1 MGKLRSTE
9 GAKDANGHSE
19 EQRNTVTRPARA
31 QGNPDKDI
39 LNSMF
44 WLTFPPVLSI
54 PLALLTLFLQGTGD
68 RQAYSGA
75 SLLLLGSLYL
85 FVSATYTLATMR
97 ESALSRFSLQLIAQ
111 GIFINIVAQHLGT
124 YAILPWAA
132 NATTVVG
139 LILLAGS
146 LIRTPATAAA
156 RTSLRNPAEGVA
168 PASGLSIED
177 IPTPFLSASED
188 GNVLSANGEML
199 KLLGKDVSS
208 VVGHPVTDFLPL
220 GEDSVSIQGRQFS
233 MGHRQAGDVFHFSLL
248 ERENSGGGAAQRN
261 ITVLEIVDPETLLF
275 TKAFGDV
282 RIPEEISR
290 ASRYRRWLSSVFFR
304 VEFHSLPGM
313 QPDTAREN
321 YFMTEFC
328 KFVKANT
335 RESDLAFFLGNRQ
348 VIILLPET
356 PQQGAKAV
364 ETKLTQ
370 IPEALQQHMESSP
383 SKAVVRHGS
392 CFYSGNYPFSFDQ
405 MMQKLYD
412 SLAEND

>member
-1 MGKLRSTE
+1 
-9 GAKDANGHSE
+9 
-19 EQRNTVTRPARA
+19 
-31 QGNPDKDI
+31 
-39 LNSMF
+39 MF

-85 FVSATYTLATMR
+85 FVTATYTLASMR
-97 ESALSRFSLQLIAQ
+97 ESSLSRFSLQLVAQ
-111 GIFINIVAQHLGT
+111 GIFVNIIAQHLGT

-132 NATTVVG
+132 NATTIVG

-146 LIRTPATAAA
+146 LLRTPDTAA
-156 RTSLRNPAEGVA
+156 RPSPRSPSEGVA
-168 PASGLSIED
+168 PSSGLSVED
-177 IPTPFLSASED
+177 IPAPFLSASEE
-188 GNVLSANGEML
+188 GSVLSANGEML

-233 MGHRQAGDVFHFSLL
+233 MGHRQAGDVFHFTLL
-248 ERENSGGGAAQRN
+248 ERGNTGGGAAQRT

-275 TKAFGDV
+275 TKAYGDV

-304 VEFHSLPGM
+304 VEFHSLPGTH
-313 QPDTAREN
+313 PDAAREN
-321 YFMTEFC
+321 YFVAEFC

-356 PQQGAKAV
+356 PQQGAKDV
-364 ETKLTQ
+364 ETKLIQ
-370 IPEALQQHMESSP
+370 IPDPLRQYMESSP
-383 SKAVVRHGS
+383 SKAVIRHGS
-392 CFYSGNYPFSFDQ
+392 CFYSGNYPLSLDE

-412 SLAEND
+412 SLAENE

>member
-1 MGKLRSTE
+1 
-9 GAKDANGHSE
+9 
-19 EQRNTVTRPARA
+19 
-31 QGNPDKDI
+31 
-39 LNSMF
+39 MF

-54 PLALLTLFLQGTGD
+54 PLALLTLFMQGTGD
-68 RQAYSGA
+68 RHAYSGA

-85 FVSATYTLATMR
+85 FVTATYTLAAMR
-97 ESALSRFSLQLIAQ
+97 ESALSRFSLQLVAQ
-111 GIFINIVAQHLGT
+111 GIFVNVIAQHLGT

-132 NATTVVG
+132 NAITVVG
-139 LILLAGS
+139 LILLTGS
-146 LIRTPATAAA
+146 LLRTPVTAAVD
-156 RTSLRNPAEGVA
+156 RTSTQSSTEGA
-168 PASGLSIED
+168 PPASGLSVED
-177 IPTPFLSASED
+177 IPTPFLSASDE

-233 MGHRQAGDVFHFSLL
+233 MGHRQAGNIFHFTLL
-248 ERENSGGGAAQRN
+248 ERGNTGGGAAQQN
-261 ITVLEIVDPETLLF
+261 VTILDIVDSTTLLY

-290 ASRYRRWLSSVFFR
+290 ASRYRRWLSSVLFR

-313 QPDTAREN
+313 APDAAREN

-328 KFVKANT
+328 RFVKANT
-335 RESDLAFFLGNRQ
+335 RASDLSFFLGDRE

-356 PQQGAKAV
+356 PQQGAKDV
-364 ETKLTQ
+364 ETKLIQ
-370 IPEALQQHMESSP
+370 IPESLQQYMEPSP
-383 SKAVVRHGS
+383 VKAVIRHGL

-405 MMQKLYD
+405 MKQKLNEA
-412 SLAEND
+412 LAEND